1 MIFSVLTLSLLSR
14 ILRKKIVVKSSLPIS
29 SSKFL
34 GRIKSARKITKQFVF
49 FSPSNY
55 NSNHSGPSSIHSR
68 FKGLLKLSQSVLTLF
83 LRIFFKSVNADLSYL
98 SSISFFVTFFLLKL
112 TPHSTHFL
120 LLIAWPSLLQV
131 GQDLKA

>member
-49 FSPSNY
+49 F
-55 NSNHSGPSSIHSR
+55 H
-68 FKGLLKLSQSVLTLF
+68 LLTTI
-83 LRIFFKSVNADLSYL
+83 RI
-98 SSISFFVTFFLLKL
+98 I
-112 TPHSTHFL
+112 
-120 LLIAWPSLLQV
+120 QV
-131 GQDLKA
+131 HQVYILGSKDF